1 MEKERDRRLAVLMT
15 VAGMEY
21 PLRTDESA
29 KTTIHG
35 QGLRV
40 NPGP

>member
-1 MEKERDRRLAVLMT
+1 MEKERDRRLDVLMT

-21 PLRTDESA
+21 PLHTDKCA

-35 QGLRV
+35 QGVRV
-40 NPGP
+40 NPEP